1 MAQLTLSA
9 KQTADF
15 ELLANGGFA
24 PLTTFQ
30 EHEDYVGVVENMRLA
45 SGEPWSI
52 PVVLG
57 SETGEL
63 GETLELIGSQG
74 EQLGTITIAEI
85 YERDLKNEAEKIYR
99 TTDEAHPGVAA
110 LYSESSRV
118 ISGPIEVKTLPDHI
132 DIVKP
137 YLLTPAETKAEFEKR
152 GWKTVVGFQTRNPI
166 HRAHEYITKV
176 ALEGVD
182 GLFLHPL
189 VGETKSDDI
198 DAETRMKC
206 YEVLIDGYY
215 VKERVL
221 LGVNPAAMRYAGPR
235 EAIFHALVRRN
246 YGCTHF
252 IVGRDHAGVGDYY
265 GTYDAQH
272 IFDEFEPGELGIEP
286 LKFEHSFWCNLTG
299 SMATSKTSP
308 AGPEDKVFLSRH
320 EGARDARQRRA
331 SAGRVH
337 ASRSRRRADRRDGGS
352 AGLSPRGC
360 RTGEPGHGSAAHIVR
375 FRRRRDGRRHRHGR
389 RIPDDPVAGSVL
401 RRQADA
407 GRRHRHRLPGDHQDR
422 SAASSTGGC
431 ARSTSAPACGWRPAV
446 CRARSSA

>member
-1 MAQLTLSA
+1 MGQINLSA

-30 EHEDYVGVVENMRLA
+30 EHEDYVSVVENMRLA
-45 SGEPWSI
+45 NGEPWSI

-57 SETGEL
+57 SDEGEL
-63 GETLELIGSQG
+63 GETLDLIGSQG
-74 EQLGTITIAEI
+74 EQLGTIKIEEI
-85 YERDLKNEAEKIYR
+85 YERDLKNEAEKVYR

-110 LYSESSRV
+110 LYQESSRV
-118 ISGPIEVKTLPDHI
+118 ISGPIEVATLPDHI

-265 GTYDAQH
+265 GTFDAQH

-299 SMATSKTSP
+299 GMATSKTSP
-308 AGPEDKVFLSRH
+308 AGNEDKVFLSGTQVR
-320 EGARDARQRRA
+320 EMLQRGERPPVEFTRPEVADVLIEAMSGAE
-331 SAGRVH
+331 V
-337 ASRSRRRADRRDGGS
+337 
-352 AGLSPRGC
+352 
-360 RTGEPGHGSAAHIVR
+360 
-375 FRRRRDGRRHRHGR
+375 
-389 RIPDDPVAGSVL
+389 
-401 RRQADA
+401 
-407 GRRHRHRLPGDHQDR
+407 
-422 SAASSTGGC
+422 
-431 ARSTSAPACGWRPAV
+431 PA
-446 CRARSSA
+446 